1 MFVAESSQ
9 FVMKFFFL
17 SYVLAMCYSQA
28 RYNVTVLL
36 FIDESSDKFASRND
50 LHQML
55 HKDIFSRKSEVI
67 NFTWLKA
74 NHTGLDRCQGGVLGA
89 LSFIQNHFT
98 TVHGAIFVDI
108 TKEGL
113 AFSSLLGNVDI
124 LTIGLFQEDEILH
137 TQVKIMH
144 INDRNVVNLFSFPYS
159 RNYQFSLVQ
168 SSLAEYFRSSRRLGD
183 LFFFFFT
190 SFRIHNHKLI

>member
-1 MFVAESSQ
+1 MAECSQ

-50 LHQML
+50 LHQIL
-55 HKDIFSRKSEVI
+55 HKDIFPRKSSEVI
-67 NFTWLKA
+67 NFRWLKA
-74 NHTGLDRCQGGVLGA
+74 NHTDLDRSQGGVLGA

-108 TKEGL
+108 TKERL

-124 LTIGLFQEDEILH
+124 LTIGLFEDDEILH
-137 TQVKIMH
+137 TQVKIMY
-144 INDRNVVNLFSFPYS
+144 ILTI
-159 RNYQFSLVQ
+159 
-168 SSLAEYFRSSRRLGD
+168 AM
-183 LFFFFFT
+183 
-190 SFRIHNHKLI
+190 